1 MKKSTKN
8 TKSKSA
14 HSLKSVKIIPIGG
27 LDAIGRNMTVFEC
40 EDTILVVD
48 CGIMFPTPEMP
59 GIDFIIPDFSY
70 LEKNREKIKGLVITH
85 GHEDHI
91 GAVPFFLK
99 KFMVPVYGSQLTL
112 GFIKKR
118 LEERPV
124 GKEPEFHVIDGG
136 DKNTIGCFEVESIP
150 VNHSIVG
157 GMGLAIRSKAG
168 TIVHSGDFKID
179 HTPEDGRRTDIAR
192 FAEIGKEGVLL
203 LMSDSTNAERPGYT
217 GTEKVLNNKL
227 FEIFASAKARIIVAT
242 FASNISRIQQI
253 LNAAQKYNRK
263 VIISGLTMQKNI
275 EIARSLGFLNF
286 SDSLIA
292 ELREVNTIPL
302 KKQTIICTG
311 TQGEPMS
318 ALTRISNGTHKHFKS
333 CTGDTVIITAS
344 VIPGNERDIGVVINS
359 LLKQDT
365 IVHYEKSKDIHVS
378 GHASQEELKLMMGL
392 VKPKFFLPIHG
403 EHKHLK
409 AHAALALDMEIKS
422 SGIIVAENGDIL
434 EMNHRSFTKTGHL
447 PIRNVYTEG
456 NYIGDI
462 SGDTIK
468 DRQTIS
474 SDGIIYIS
482 VVLAENLLVHKP
494 VIKTRG
500 FSPAVDP
507 RFIQRLQEETEYR
520 LDKVLAKPTSA
531 DNISL
536 NVRRSLKNMIYKQTR
551 SNPIIDLTVIEI

>member
-1 MKKSTKN
+1 MKKTNK
-8 TKSKSA
+8 KSNRKPGTNF
-14 HSLKSVKIIPIGG
+14 KPVKIIPIGG
-27 LDAIGRNMTVFEC
+27 LDAIGRNMTIFER
-40 EDTILVVD
+40 DNTILVVD

-59 GIDFIIPDFSY
+59 GIDFVIPDFSY
-70 LEKNREKIKGLVITH
+70 LEQNREKIKGLVITH

-124 GKEPEFHVIDGG
+124 GKEPEFHILEGG
-136 DKNTIGCFEVESIP
+136 DRHEIGCFEVESIP

-157 GMGLAIRSKAG
+157 GMGLAIRSKTG

-217 GTEKVLNNKL
+217 GTEKALNSKL
-227 FEIFASAKARIIVAT
+227 FEIFATAKARIIVAT

-275 EIARSLGFLNF
+275 EIARSLGYLTYN
-286 SDSLIA
+286 DSLIA
-292 ELREVNTIPL
+292 ELNEVNTIPL

-318 ALTRISNGTHKHFKS
+318 ALTRISNGTHKHFKG

-359 LLKQDT
+359 LIKQDT
-365 IVHYEKSKDIHVS
+365 VVHYEKSKDIHVS

-392 VKPKFFLPIHG
+392 VKPQFFMPIHG

-409 AHAALALDMEIKS
+409 AHASLAVDMDIKP
-422 SGIIVAENGDIL
+422 SGIIVAENGDVL
-434 EMNHRSFTKTGHL
+434 ELTPRYFKKKSHIPIKT
-447 PIRNVYTEG
+447 VYSEG
-456 NYIGDI
+456 NYVGDI
-462 SGDTIK
+462 SGDIIK

-474 SDGIIYIS
+474 ADGIVIIS
-482 VVLAENLLVHKP
+482 IVLAENMLVHKP
-494 VIKTRG
+494 VVKAKG
-500 FSPAVDP
+500 FSPSLDA
-507 RFIQRLQEETEYR
+507 RFMQRLQEETEYR
-520 LDKVLAKPTSA
+520 LDKILGKQVSPEGVSVNL
-531 DNISL
+531 
-536 NVRRSLKNMIYKQTR
+536 RRSLKSMIFKQTR
-551 SNPIIDLTVIEI
+551 SNPLIEVYVIEV